1 LRAAVVVAVA
11 IGVTSLGVLAAQ
23 EIKPVP
29 KDSVR
34 VYVTGCT
41 KGRVFTAGPR
51 MEDPPSNLELR
62 EGMHLRMNG
71 PKKLMEEI
79 KAHEESKMM
88 VGVTGLMKKGQN
100 APGGVSIGGVRIG
113 PAPSSP
119 GPSASIGSAAVEQAF
134 IDVEGVRPV
143 AGRCPLR

>member
-1 LRAAVVVAVA
+1 MRAAVVVAVA
-11 IGVTSLGVLAAQ
+11 IGVTSIAVLAAQ
-23 EIKPVP
+23 ETKPVP

-62 EGMHLRMNG
+62 EGTHLRMNG
-71 PKKLMEEI
+71 PKKLLEEI
-79 KAHEESKMM
+79 KTHEGSMM
-88 VGVTGLMKKGQN
+88 VGITGLMKKGQYG
-100 APGGVSIGGVRIG
+100 PGGVSIGGVRIA
-113 PAPSSP
+113 PTPSSS
-119 GPSASIGSAAVEQAF
+119 GPSSSIGGAGVDQPS
-134 IDVEGVRPV
+134 IDIESVRPV

>member
-1 LRAAVVVAVA
+1 MRAVVLVAVA
-11 IGVTSLGVLAAQ
+11 IGVTSIGMLAAQ
-23 EIKPVP
+23 EVKPVP

-51 MEDPPSNLELR
+51 MEDPPSNLEIR

-71 PKKLMEEI
+71 PKKVLDEI
-79 KAHEESKMM
+79 KTHEGSMM
-88 VGVTGLMKKGQN
+88 VGITGLMKKGQY
-100 APGGVSIGGVRIG
+100 APGGVSIGGVRIA
-113 PAPSSP
+113 PAPSSS
-119 GPSASIGSAAVEQAF
+119 GPSASIGGAGVEQPS
-134 IDVEGVRPV
+134 IDVETVRPV

>member
-1 LRAAVVVAVA
+1 MRVAVAVA
-11 IGVTSLGVLAAQ
+11 IGVASIAVLAAQ
-23 EIKPVP
+23 DTKPVP

-51 MEDPPSNLELR
+51 LEDPPSNLEIR

-71 PKKLMEEI
+71 PKKLLEEI
-79 KAHEESKMM
+79 KAHEGSMM
-88 VGVTGLMKKGQN
+88 VGITGLMKKGQYG
-100 APGGVSIGGVRIG
+100 PGGVSVGGVRIA

-119 GPSASIGSAAVEQAF
+119 GPSASIGGAGVEQAS
-134 IDVEGVRPV
+134 IDVETVRPV
-143 AGRCPLR
+143 AVRCPSR